1 MRTVAKAS
9 PGAEDK
15 RNPGRRGG
23 PGVRV
28 SVDSGLN
35 HSGSS
40 GCGAVLPVHEER
52 AAEGEQ
58 PDQRLCGGQPLGDG
72 DAEPSGVVAV
82 VQLTAGDG
90 GKHFVGDLAN
100 GFDLGGL
107 LCCVALQLVLLLAK
121 AINVYVDYIPDG
133 TGKKNFAVRLLR
145 FVIKTQFITGA
156 VSAFYITGSVLADAR
171 TMFAAPASGN
181 GLQLFL

>member
-58 PDQRLCGGQPLGDG
+58 PDQRLRGGQPLGDG

-107 LCCVALQLVLLLAK
+107 LCRVVLQLVLLQVEHVGCITQRLDVPDLSPAGDK
-121 AINVYVDYIPDG
+121 PRASTQIP
-133 TGKKNFAVRLLR
+133 
-145 FVIKTQFITGA
+145 
-156 VSAFYITGSVLADAR
+156 
-171 TMFAAPASGN
+171 
-181 GLQLFL
+181 